1 MKHSMLKK
9 VLSFIL
15 SVVLIAAMALV
26 ITGCNDK
33 EEPQATTSVLTDGQ
47 SVGQGAHKF
56 TFTVV
61 NPDGTSVTVQV
72 STDKTNLGEA
82 LQELGIIAGEQGDY
96 GLYVK
101 TVNGIT
107 LDYAKDGKFWSL
119 YEGDTQ
125 ATTGV
130 DGVTIRDGGSYSF
143 KAE

>member
-9 VLSFIL
+9 VLSFTL
-15 SVVLIAAMALV
+15 SVVMIAAMALV
-26 ITGCNDK
+26 ITGCNDNK
-33 EEPQATTSVLTDGQ
+33 EPQATTTTLTDGQ

-101 TVNGIT
+101 TVNGLT
-107 LDYAKDGKFWSL
+107 LDYAKDGKYWAL

-125 ATTGV
+125 ASSGV
-130 DGVTIRDGGSYSF
+130 DGVTIQDGASYSF